1 MKEQFYFK
9 IKCQKELKIE
19 KLNVLGNILED
30 ENILLFSIGK
40 IFDIKKNLLELA
52 NLHILF
58 LKHGKKI
65 VNYIDGTYSLIIID
79 KRTKRLYV
87 FQDYFG
93 SNHNIYF
100 YDDRTE
106 IIISNELK
114 QIIKNK
120 NINWRINLKSV
131 NKFLYK
137 GFITNKDTLVNLI
150 HKVPGKKYLEIN
162 LNNAKYKIKRNIF
175 VKDIYN
181 IKKVNSVSYVKTMEE
196 ICNSSKC
203 KNIGVTI
210 SSGYDTNFLVYNL
223 RKNNNKLEAFSIGGI
238 IGRNEVPNSYFISKY
253 YKNLDFHSNF
263 VDDKS
268 LINYPEIIFALEGAI
283 YESGIFL
290 QYELAKLIKDNNVD
304 NMILGDCADQ
314 VLHYNLYHPISSHID
329 KIKYY
334 LKNYAQLC
342 KGVSIKPYKDVYE
355 MASYKILK
363 KSGILMNYYGINT
376 QYPYL
381 RRKFVETAKRIVIKG
396 DSNKTYH
403 KNIIH
408 KTLPS
413 EIVKILKKIGG
424 ATDLK
429 TLFIGK
435 ISLNDIRRVARNSK
449 YYKKKKFNDEFYEI
463 DYFMKVIYLEIFERM
478 FIRDKINKD
487 RRNNNLFYYFPEL
500 NKEAENGKGNIFSDK

>member
-1 MKEQFYFK
+1 MKEQFCFK
-9 IKCQKELKIE
+9 IKCQKKLNIE
-19 KLNVLGNILED
+19 KVNVLGNILED

-40 IFDIKKNLLELA
+40 IFDIKGNLLKLDKI
-52 NLHILF
+52 HILF

-79 KRTKRLYV
+79 KKARKLYV

-93 SNHNIYF
+93 SNQNIYF

-120 NINWRINLKSV
+120 HIDWQIDLKSV
-131 NKFLYK
+131 KSFLDK
-137 GFITNKDTLVNLI
+137 GFITNEDTLVKLI

-175 VKDIYN
+175 LKDIYN
-181 IKKVNSVSYVKTMEE
+181 IKKVNSDFYVKTMEK
-196 ICNSSKC
+196 ICDSSKC
-203 KNIGVTI
+203 KNMGVAI
-210 SSGYDTNFLVYNL
+210 SSGYDTNFLLYNL
-223 RKNNNKLEAFSIGGI
+223 RKNNNKLKAFSIGGT
-238 IGRNEVPNSYFISKY
+238 IGRNEVPNSNFISTY
-253 YKNLDFHSNF
+253 YKNIDFYSKL
-263 VDDKS
+263 VDDNS
-268 LINYPEIIFALEGAI
+268 LMNYPEIIFALEGAI

-290 QYELAKLIKDNNVD
+290 QYELAKLIRDNKVENI
-304 NMILGDCADQ
+304 ILGDCADQ
-314 VLHYNLYHPISSHID
+314 VLHYNLYHPISKFID
-329 KIKYY
+329 KTKYY

-342 KGVSIKPYKDVYE
+342 KGISIKPYKDIYE

-363 KSGILMNYYGINT
+363 KSGILMSYYGINA

-381 RRKFVETAKRIVIKG
+381 RREFVETAKRIVIKG
-396 DSNKTYH
+396 DNNKIYH
-403 KNIIH
+403 KDIIH
-408 KTLPS
+408 KTLPL

-435 ISLNDIRRVARNSK
+435 ISLNNIRKVAQNSK

-463 DYFMKVIYLEIFERM
+463 DYFMKIIYLEIFERM
-478 FIRDKINKD
+478 FIKEKIIDNENK
-487 RRNNNLFYYFPEL
+487 NNLFYYFPEL
-500 NKEAENGKGNIFSDK
+500 DKENENGESNISSNK

>member
-1 MKEQFYFK
+1 MERQCCFK
-9 IKCQKELKIE
+9 IKYHKNLKIE
-19 KLNVLGNILED
+19 KLNVKGDILEN
-30 ENILLFSIGK
+30 ENILLFFIGK
-40 IFDIKKNLLELA
+40 IFDTKKNILELT
-52 NLHILF
+52 NICTLY
-58 LKHGKKI
+58 LKYGKKV
-65 VNYIDGTYSLIIID
+65 VNYLDGTYSLIIID
-79 KRTKRLYV
+79 KRKKRLYV

-93 SNHNIYF
+93 SNQNIYF

-120 NINWRINLKSV
+120 NIDWQIDLKSV
-131 NKFLYK
+131 KNFLDK
-137 GFITNKDTLVNLI
+137 GFITNEDTLVKFI

-175 VKDIYN
+175 VKNIYN
-181 IKKVNSVSYVKTMEE
+181 IKKVNSDSYVKTMEE
-196 ICNSSKC
+196 ICDSSKC
-203 KNIGVTI
+203 ENIGVTI

-223 RKNNNKLEAFSIGGI
+223 RKNNNKLKAFSIGGT

-253 YKNLDFHSNF
+253 YKNIDFHSKL
-263 VDDKS
+263 VDDNS

-290 QYELAKLIKDNNVD
+290 QYELAKLIKDNNIE

-314 VLHYNLYHPISSHID
+314 VLHYNLYHPISKFID
-329 KIKYY
+329 KTKYY

-342 KGVSIKPYKDVYE
+342 KGISIKPYKDIYE
-355 MASYKILK
+355 MASYKVLK
-363 KSGILMNYYGINT
+363 KSGILMSYYGINA

-381 RRKFVETAKRIVIKG
+381 RREFVETAKRIVIKG
-396 DSNKTYH
+396 DNNKSYH
-403 KNIIH
+403 KDIIH
-408 KTLPS
+408 KTLPL

-435 ISLNDIRRVARNSK
+435 ISLNNIREVAQNSK

-463 DYFMKVIYLEIFERM
+463 DYFMKIIYLEIFERM
-478 FIRDKINKD
+478 FIKEKIIDNENK
-487 RRNNNLFYYFPEL
+487 NNLFYYFPEL
-500 NKEAENGKGNIFSDK
+500 DKENENGESNISSNK